1 MPEFLPPYFIF
12 SRAFL
17 EWPRCCISTATPYWI
32 IMKSKTP
39 EKLEKLFP
47 NDYWLL
53 VPWRFY
59 AWHPHH
65 TSRDGS
71 RFLSMML
78 FINNTKN
85 TFYQTKV
92 LKTKL
97 VSFLKYIY
105 KLIMLYWF
113 STGHSDQCHW
123 EIYRSNRKF
132 TGHGPS
138 DRCQFRLLLYALKSK
153 NLVYVTIP
161 PKCTDKL

>member
-1 MPEFLPPYFIF
+1 L
-12 SRAFL
+12 SL
-17 EWPRCCISTATPYWI
+17 GVI

-39 EKLEKLFP
+39 EKFEKLFP

-123 EIYRSNRKF
+123 EIYRSNTRF
-132 TGHGPS
+132 TGHRPVPISTTGYIFCS
-138 DRCQFRLLLYALKSK
+138 IKYIFKISFTFRVLLLSPKRHIKISK
-153 NLVYVTIP
+153 
-161 PKCTDKL
+161 